1 MQSSCSTSST
11 MKIDFSHC
19 RSNVASIAVSMHSR
33 ASSDRTIRSLP
44 PTLTPPARFGGRNNI
59 KASSD
64 APAVMLSASDAIRL
78 MRVGKI
84 ASKARAY
91 GWKAWGWGSA
101 SVPTVR
107 GCPKNLQSADNCLN
121 CWQVA
126 GSSLHQQRQDVMH
139 PAFCLK

>member
-1 MQSSCSTSST
+1 MQSSCSTSSI

-19 RSNVASIAVSMHSR
+19 RSNVASIAVSMDSR

-44 PTLTPPARFGGRNNI
+44 PTLTALARFGGRNNV

-64 APAVMLSASDAIRL
+64 APAVVLSASDAIRSML
-78 MRVGKI
+78 VGKI

-91 GWKAWGWGSA
+91 GWNAWGWGSA
-101 SVPTVR
+101 SVRTVSV
-107 GCPKNLQSADNCLN
+107 CPKNLQSAGNCLN
-121 CWQVA
+121 CWQAVA
-126 GSSLHQQRQDVMH
+126 SPLHQQEQDVIH